1 MPAYDQVKVWEVD
14 PNPKVR
20 PRPARPP
27 LASRSRGPVA
37 EGRAHRVENRW
48 KGWEIDEKFFV
59 WARLGCVATLGTAIL
74 WWPYGRSCGIGLA
87 TYLAASTMIIVGGL
101 WVVACTWISRMVR
114 THALAIL
121 VTLWG
126 VVLITGEVL
135 PRIGYAMV
143 ESTWLCR

>member
-1 MPAYDQVKVWEVD
+1 VPAYDQVKVWEVD
-14 PNPKVR
+14 PNPSVR

-27 LASRSRGPVA
+27 LASRSRPVA
-37 EGRAHRVENRW
+37 EGRAHRVDAGKR
-48 KGWEIDEKFFV
+48 WEIDEKYFV

-114 THALAIL
+114 THALAML

-126 VVLITGEVL
+126 VVLIAGEVL

-143 ESTWLCR
+143 EATWLCR

>member
-1 MPAYDQVKVWEVD
+1 VPAYDQVKVWEAD

-20 PRPARPP
+20 PRPTRPP
-27 LASRSRGPVA
+27 LASRARGPVA
-37 EGRAHRVENRW
+37 EGRARRVEHKW
-48 KGWEIDEKFFV
+48 KGWEIDEKVFV

-87 TYLAASTMIIVGGL
+87 TYLAATMMIIVGGV

-121 VTLWG
+121 VTFWG
-126 VVLITGEVL
+126 VALITGQVL

-143 ESTWLCR
+143 EATWLCR

>member
-14 PNPKVR
+14 PNPSVR

-27 LASRSRGPVA
+27 LTSRSRGPVA
-37 EGRAHRVENRW
+37 EGRARRVEHKW
-48 KGWEIDEKFFV
+48 KGWEIDEKYFV
-59 WARLGCVATLGTAIL
+59 WARLGCVAILGTAIL

-87 TYLAASTMIIVGGL
+87 TYLAATTMIIVGGV

-126 VVLITGEVL
+126 VALITGEVL
-135 PRIGYAMV
+135 PRIGYAMI
-143 ESTWLCR
+143 EATWLCR

>member
-14 PNPKVR
+14 PNPSVR

-27 LASRSRGPVA
+27 LASRSRPVA
-37 EGRAHRVENRW
+37 EGRAHRVDAGKR
-48 KGWEIDEKFFV
+48 WEIDEKYFV

-114 THALAIL
+114 THALAML

-126 VVLITGEVL
+126 VVLIAGEVL

-143 ESTWLCR
+143 EATWLCR